1 VIASTLLTLFM
12 HAQVLPAISKQY
24 DLEPGV
30 VVYAEVPPSTRLSLS
45 VVKGNNGVAVKLGAK
60 WRF

>member
-1 VIASTLLTLFM
+1 VIGAALLALVTHL
-12 HAQVLPAISKQY
+12 QVLPALDRQY

-30 VVYAEVPPSTRLSLS
+30 VVYAEAPPSTRLSLS
-45 VVKGNNGVAVKLGAK
+45 VVKGNNGASVKLGAK